1 VIVDRSRYRNGVRE
15 ELPAVLADVVE
26 VGEDRPGTFV
36 WIDLVEPTEDEIAE
50 VAAAYEL
57 HPVAV
62 EDAVHAHQRP
72 KLERYGD
79 GSLLVLKTLRVGEDA
94 PDLHVGEVLLF
105 IGTSYLVTV
114 RHRSG
119 TLLDDTRRR
128 LEGDPDHLARGPAA
142 VVHAIADE
150 VVDGYGRA
158 LDVLEN
164 ELDEVEEVVFAAGRG
179 DHAERLYGLRREVQ
193 AARRAVDPLVDVA
206 DRLMRAKGLHLGDDL
221 EHYFRDVHDHAIRA
235 RERLQTVE
243 VLADSALDA
252 HLAQVAIQ
260 QNEDMRRISAWVA
273 IAAAPTLIAGVYGMN
288 FRDMPELSWRFG
300 YPSALLLIATV
311 CVSLY
316 VGFRRNG
323 WL

>member
-1 VIVDRSRYRNGVRE
+1 VITDRSRYRGGVRE

-26 VGEDRPGTFV
+26 DGVDQPGTFV
-36 WIDLVEPTEDEIAE
+36 WIDLVEPTSEEIAE
-50 VAAAYEL
+50 VAATYDL
-57 HPVAV
+57 HPLAV

-72 KLERYGD
+72 KLERYGE
-79 GSLLVLKTLRVGEDA
+79 GSLLVLKTLRAGDA
-94 PDLHVGEVLLF
+94 EPELVVGEVLVF
-105 IGTSYLVTV
+105 VGTSYVVTV

-119 TLLDDTRRR
+119 ALLDGVRER
-128 LEGDPDHLARGPAA
+128 LEDDPGHLARGPAA
-142 VVHAIADE
+142 VVHAVADE

-158 LDVLEN
+158 LDVLEA
-164 ELDEVEEVVFAAGRG
+164 ELDEVEEQVFAAGRG

-206 DRLMRAKGLHLGDDL
+206 DRLMRARGLHLGADL
-221 EHYFRDVHDHAIRA
+221 EAYFRDVHDHAIRA

-252 HLAQVAIQ
+252 HLAQVAIR

-273 IAAAPTLIAGVYGMN
+273 IAAAPTLIAGIYGMN
-288 FRDMPELSWRFG
+288 FESMPELSWRFG
-300 YPSALLLIATV
+300 YPATLVVIASV
-311 CVSLY
+311 CVALY
-316 VGFRRNG
+316 LGFRRNG

>member
-1 VIVDRSRYRNGVRE
+1 VITDRSRYRDGVRE
-15 ELPAVLADVVE
+15 ELPPVLADVVE
-26 VGEDRPGTFV
+26 RGVDRPGTFV
-36 WIDLVEPTEDEIAE
+36 WIDLVEPSSDEIAE
-50 VAAAYEL
+50 VAATYDL
-57 HPVAV
+57 HPLAV

-79 GSLLVLKTLRVGEDA
+79 GSLLVLKTLRVGGGGPE
-94 PDLHVGEVLLF
+94 LVVGEVLVF
-105 IGTSYLVTV
+105 VGPSYVVTV

-119 TLLDDTRRR
+119 ALLDGIRER
-128 LEGDPDHLARGPAA
+128 LEGDPGHLAQGPAA
-142 VVHAIADE
+142 VVHAVADE

-158 LDVLEN
+158 LDLLEA
-164 ELDEVEEVVFAAGRG
+164 ELDEVEEQVFAAGRG

-206 DRLMRAKGLHLGDDL
+206 DRLMRARGLHLGTDL
-221 EHYFRDVHDHAIRA
+221 EAYFRDVHDHAIRA

-273 IAAAPTLIAGVYGMN
+273 IAAAPTLIAGIYGMN
-288 FRDMPELSWRFG
+288 FTDMPELSWRFG
-300 YPSALLLIATV
+300 YPAALAVIATV

>member
-1 VIVDRSRYRNGVRE
+1 VITDRSRYRGGVRE

-26 VGEDRPGTFV
+26 DGVDQPGTFV
-36 WIDLVEPTEDEIAE
+36 WIDLVEPSPDELAEIADT
-50 VAAAYEL
+50 YDL
-57 HPVAV
+57 HPLAV

-72 KLERYGD
+72 KLERFGD
-79 GSLLVLKTLRVGEDA
+79 GSLLVLKTLRVPDA
-94 PDLHVGEVLLF
+94 APELVVGEVLVF
-105 IGTSYLVTV
+105 VGTSYVVTV
-114 RHRSG
+114 RHRCGS
-119 TLLDDTRRR
+119 LLEDTRAR
-128 LEGDPDHLARGPAA
+128 LEDDPEHLAQGPAA
-142 VVHAIADE
+142 VVHAVADE
-150 VVDGYGRA
+150 VVDAYSRA
-158 LDVLEN
+158 LDILEA
-164 ELDEVEEVVFAAGRG
+164 ELDAVEEEVFAAGRG

-206 DRLMRAKGLHLGDDL
+206 DRLMRAHGLHLGTDL
-221 EHYFRDVHDHAIRA
+221 EAYFRDVHDHAIRA

-273 IAAAPTLIAGVYGMN
+273 IAAAPTLIVGIYGMN
-288 FRDMPELSWRFG
+288 FAGMPELSWRFG
-300 YPSALLLIATV
+300 YPGALTLIATV

-316 VGFRRNG
+316 LGFRRNG